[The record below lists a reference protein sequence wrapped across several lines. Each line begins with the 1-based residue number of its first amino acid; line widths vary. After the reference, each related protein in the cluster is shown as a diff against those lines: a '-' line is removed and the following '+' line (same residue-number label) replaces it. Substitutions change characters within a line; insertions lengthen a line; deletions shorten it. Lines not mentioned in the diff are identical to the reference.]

1 MNELRKIAAMAE
13 AYCCPVVPHN
23 CNGPVCT
30 AASIHAAACMPNF
43 RILEYIPVPERKDV
57 LIEPLVMNEGAFALP
72 TKPGLG
78 AELNKKVFDQYVYK
92 PRDLDHFDPVREIVL

>member
-1 MNELRKIAAMAE
+1 MAE
-13 AYCCPVVPHN
+13 VYYCPVVPHN

-57 LIEPLVMNEGAFALP
+57 LKEPLEINESAFTLP
-72 TKPGLG
+72 SKPGLG
-78 AELNKKVFDQYVYK
+78 VELNKEVFDQYVYK
-92 PRDLDHFDPVREIVL
+92 PRDLDHFEPVREIVL